1 MDNSPVLIRKEL
13 LQLWRCKKILI
24 LLITACF
31 IAAMSPLLA
40 KYMPELLKTMV
51 TVSGQNAVIELP
63 EPTFIDAY
71 SQLFKNMNFI
81 GMFIVI
87 LVFCGT
93 IVEERTG
100 GTAVLVLT
108 KNVTRTQFIICKF
121 LSNVI
126 AFIIAYM
133 VFAAVFF
140 AYSNYLFSDFPVDSF
155 MLAFLAYFSYF
166 LFLIGVTT
174 FASTLGKSFTITAV
188 VAFIVF
194 FGTSLTSYIPHV
206 KSYTPGN
213 ITGIILEMLA
223 GKVSGGDLLY
233 PSITAVVI
241 AGLLVFLSTVIF
253 NKQEDI

>member
-1 MDNSPVLIRKEL
+1 MNNSQVLIRKEL

-31 IAAMSPLLA
+31 IAAISPLLA
-40 KYMPELLKTMV
+40 KYMPELLRMMV
-51 TVSGQNAVIELP
+51 TASGQNAVIELP

-71 SQLFKNMNFI
+71 SQLFKNMDFI
-81 GMFIVI
+81 GMFIII
-87 LVFCGT
+87 LVFSGT

-121 LSNVI
+121 LSDVI
-126 AFIIAYM
+126 AFIVVYL
-133 VFAAVFF
+133 VFATVFF
-140 AYSNYLFSDFPVDSF
+140 AYSNFLFSDFPADRF
-155 MLAFLAYFSYF
+155 ILAFLAYLSYF
-166 LFLIGVTT
+166 LFLIGVTA
-174 FASTLGKSFTITAV
+174 FASTLGKSFTITAL

-194 FGTSLTSYIPHV
+194 FGTSLTRFIPHV

-213 ITGIILEMLA
+213 ITGIIHEMLE
-223 GKVSGGDLLY
+223 GSVSGGDLWY
-233 PSITAVVI
+233 PSIIAVVI
-241 AGLLVFLSTVIF
+241 AVLLVFLSTVIF